1 MSLWLVALADD
12 ERTERIESRYLS
24 QAITRDGLPAGV
36 ADNLRDFIRNHHLS
50 TKPKSR
56 DRFQRKSS
64 RQQTVIHVLP
74 LVIRP
79 GVFPQG
85 FFRITNAGSSD
96 ETIEILLA
104 NDAGRAGWVVE
115 VDTRGGETR
124 HVNSDDLAGWTD
136 KAGIRSSQLGI
147 DLSDETTYAAVT
159 ETSTNIHIR
168 AFSRS
173 SDGFIN
179 DLATAQIP
187 FRTDSDDWSTIL
199 GTANPGSNRSVVGV
213 LRYLNLDR
221 VSSEAVLDIWGYDD
235 NGTRSGTATCAIPRR
250 GTLTIETSELEQGTH
265 SSCSGSWGDGVGKW
279 EVHTQSESLHMAMSF
294 MFSEELGILAN
305 VSTAEIYRLERDA
318 STTQE

>member
-1 MSLWLVALADD
+1 MSFWLAALADD

-24 QAITRDGLPAGV
+24 QAITRDGLPARV
-36 ADNLRDFIRNHHLS
+36 AENLRDFIRNHHLS
-50 TKPKSR
+50 AKPKSR
-56 DRFQRKSS
+56 DQIQRKSS
-64 RQQTVIHVLP
+64 RQETIIHVLP

-85 FFRITNAGSSD
+85 FFRIANAGSSD

-159 ETSTNIHIR
+159 ETSTNIHIH

-173 SDGFIN
+173 EDGFIN
-179 DLATAQIP
+179 DVATTQIP

-199 GTANPGSNRSVVGV
+199 PTANPGSNRAAVGI

-221 VSSEAVLDIWGYDD
+221 VSSEAVLDIWAYDD

-250 GTLTIETSELEQGTH
+250 STLTIETSDLEQGTH

-279 EVHTQSESLHMAMSF
+279 EVHTQSNSLHMAMSF

-305 VSTAEIYRLERDA
+305 VSTAEIYRAERNTD
-318 STTQE
+318 STQE

>member
-1 MSLWLVALADD
+1 MSMWLVALADD

-56 DRFQRKSS
+56 DQIQRKSS

-85 FFRITNAGSSD
+85 FFRIANAGSSD

-104 NDAGRAGWVVE
+104 NEAGRAGWVVE

-159 ETSTNIHIR
+159 ETSTNIHIS

-199 GTANPGSNRSVVGV
+199 ATANPGSNRSVVGV
-213 LRYLNLDR
+213 LRFLNLDR
-221 VSSEAVLDIWGYDD
+221 VSSEAVLDIWAYDD

-250 GTLTIETSELEQGTH
+250 STLTIETSDLEQGTH

-279 EVHTQSESLHMAMSF
+279 EVHTQSESLHLAMSF
-294 MFSEELGILAN
+294 MSSKALGILAN
-305 VSTAEIYRLERDA
+305 VSSAEIYRAERITD
-318 STTQE
+318 TTQE